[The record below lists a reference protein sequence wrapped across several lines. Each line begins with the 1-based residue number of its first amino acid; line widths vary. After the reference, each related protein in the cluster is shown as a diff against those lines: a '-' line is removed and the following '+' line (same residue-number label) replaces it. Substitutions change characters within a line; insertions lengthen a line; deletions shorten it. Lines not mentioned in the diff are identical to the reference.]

1 MRKNRKSV
9 EAVLYGRPLDGYNNT
24 YSDLNFLSIFF
35 LTKLLCYYNNTK
47 QLQLLKSLYL
57 GNRVIH
63 MGVARELAKQV
74 VDFHFQDLP
83 QDVIHQTKRV
93 FLDTLGCAIGGYHS
107 EASRII
113 QELIRDLDHLTEAT
127 VFGSGFKTSCFNAA
141 FANGA
146 MVRYLDYNDT
156 AFILQ
161 GEVYRTGYHP
171 SEVIPPILALGE
183 RHHLSGKDVITAIVL
198 GYNLSLSFLEGVTGP
213 GMEKRGWNGDTRG
226 AYIMPLIAGKMLG
239 LNEAQMEN
247 ALGISGSCHAILGI
261 LDTPAEEY
269 TMTKNIRFPT
279 MAYAGIWAALLAQKG
294 FTGPTTILEG
304 HDGFVQVIMN
314 GEYDLSKL
322 TNLKGKF
329 AIRDTCIKSIIA
341 DFSSHGHLTATLTLV
356 KEHDIKPEDVAEV
369 RITTSKRCAE
379 HTGDPVKK
387 YPKNKE
393 TADHSFYYLTAVAII
408 DRQIGPDQFT
418 PEKYQDPRVL
428 ALIDKV
434 ILRGDPDLDKVRPAG
449 ISEIVTKQG
458 KTYQFRVNYPRGHAR
473 NPMTD
478 EEIIEK
484 FKSMASKY
492 MKAEQIREVI
502 DTVFALDWLDDIGK
516 LNRLL
521 VFQES

>member
-1 MRKNRKSV
+1 MS
-9 EAVLYGRPLDGYNNT
+9 
-24 YSDLNFLSIFF
+24 
-35 LTKLLCYYNNTK
+35 
-47 QLQLLKSLYL
+47 
-57 GNRVIH
+57 
-63 MGVARELAKQV
+63 VARELAKYAN
-74 VDFHFQDLP
+74 DLTFRDLP
-83 QDVIHQTKRV
+83 PDVVHQTKRV
-93 FLDTLGCAIGGYHS
+93 LLDTIGCAIGGYES
-107 EASRII
+107 EASRAIE
-113 QELIRDLDHLTEAT
+113 ELIKESGHPEEAT
-127 VFGSGFKTSCFNAA
+127 VFGSGLRTSCLNATL
-141 FANGA
+141 ANGA

-161 GEVYRTGYHP
+161 GEIYRTGYHP
-171 SEVIPPILALGE
+171 SEVIPAILALAE
-183 RHHLSGKDVITAIVL
+183 RQHLSGSDVITAIVM
-198 GYNLSLSFLEGVTGP
+198 GYDLSLSFLEGVVGP

-247 ALGISGSCHAILGI
+247 AVGISGSCHAILGI

-279 MAYAGIWAALLAQKG
+279 MAYGGIWAAMLAQKG
-294 FTGPTTILEG
+294 FTGPTSIIEG
-304 HDGFVQVIMN
+304 HDGFIEVIMQ
-314 GEYDLSKL
+314 GEYDLNRL
-322 TNLKGKF
+322 IPIKGKY
-329 AIRDTCIKSIIA
+329 AIRETCIKSIIA

-356 KEHDIKPEDVAEV
+356 KEHDIKPEDIVEI

-434 ILRGDPDLDKVRPAG
+434 ILRGDPDLDKARPAG

-502 DTVFALDWLDDIGK
+502 DTVFALDWIDDIGK